1 MKARVLVIFIFILIL
16 LVPIT
21 IHAKEKS
28 PIDKLNSIS
37 DEALQMVRSSRYDD
51 ANKLLL
57 YFSEEFISMDQRP
70 FTMDELRIVTVAHN
84 EALEATSSETMEHSE
99 IVNKVTKF
107 RLVLDAINTGHQPL
121 WTEMEG
127 QVLTVFGG
135 VKEAVKSGQTE
146 RFHEQLNSFLSLYQV
161 IYPSL
166 KLDIRSEKVQRL
178 DTKINYIDQY
188 RPKILSEESSMK
200 DLDSIESDLK
210 SIFEGMTEDETDP
223 SLWWVIF
230 TTGSIIVATLSYVGL
245 RKYNGEKNQKREQNR
260 SRELKD

>member
-1 MKARVLVIFIFILIL
+1 MKARVVIFICILTL
-16 LVPIT
+16 LFPIT
-21 IHAKEKS
+21 IHADETS

-51 ANKLLL
+51 AHKLLL

-70 FTMDELRIVTVAHN
+70 FSMDELRIVTVAHN
-84 EALEATSSETMEHSE
+84 EALEATSNDSMEHSE

-107 RLVLDAINTGHQPL
+107 RLVMDAINTGHQPL

-127 QVLTVFGG
+127 QVLMVFGG
-135 VKEAVKSGQTE
+135 VKEAVKSGHAE
-146 RFHEQLNSFLSLYQV
+146 RFHEQLNSFLSLYQM

-178 DTKINYIDQY
+178 DTKINYIDHY
-188 RPKILSEESSMK
+188 RPKVLSEESSMK

-210 SIFEGMTEDETDP
+210 SIFEGMTEDEADP

-230 TTGSIIVATLSYVGL
+230 TTGSIIVATLSYVGI
-245 RKYNGEKNQKREQNR
+245 RKYAGEKSQKRKQNR

>member
-1 MKARVLVIFIFILIL
+1 MKARVVIFISILIL
-16 LVPIT
+16 LFPIT
-21 IHAKEKS
+21 IHANETS

-51 ANKLLL
+51 AHKLLL

-70 FTMDELRIVTVAHN
+70 FSMDELRIVTVAHN
-84 EALEATSSETMEHSE
+84 EALEATANESLEHSE
-99 IVNKVTKF
+99 VVNKVTKF
-107 RLVLDAINTGHQPL
+107 RLVMDAINTGGQPL

-127 QVLTVFGG
+127 QVLMVFGG
-135 VKEAVKSGQTE
+135 VKEAVKSGHSE
-146 RFHEQLNSFLSLYQV
+146 RFHEQLNSFLTLYQM

-178 DTKINYIDQY
+178 DTKINYIDHY

-210 SIFEGMTEDETDP
+210 SIFEGMTEDEADP

-230 TTGSIIVATLSYVGL
+230 TTGSIIVATLSYVGF
-245 RKYNGEKNQKREQNR
+245 RKYAGEKNQRREQNR